1 MNRHLFIIS
10 VAVTTWLTSC
20 IGTDKNTTSDKLQY
34 VITSEVKGTS
44 GEHTL
49 SYPGKTHAEQRANVA
64 FRVSGPIRKMN
75 VNVGD
80 HVRKGQVIAELDDR
94 DYRTQLAATQA
105 EYDNIKADAERV
117 IAMYNEENATA
128 SNYDKARYGL
138 EQITQKLNNHRNQ
151 LADTKLLSPIDG
163 YIDDKLHETGETI
176 GAGMPVYSISSSG
189 DVEIEIFLPAADY
202 ANIDKFK
209 SFYCSFDVDKERTYP
224 LRIERARHDAN
235 ANQLYSVILK
245 LTDKLSKGD
254 KITPGMSTLVYAT
267 VGNDGENVSVRIP
280 STAVINKDGKT
291 IVYVYNPHSHTVK
304 RRTVTVES
312 LNNDGT
318 STISNG
324 LRIGET
330 VVSAGVRH
338 LNDGD
343 KVKTMPEQPATN
355 VGKIL

>member
-1 MNRHLFIIS
+1 MNRRLFFICIT
-10 VAVTTWLTSC
+10 VASFLTGCNGSD
-20 IGTDKNTTSDKLQY
+20 TAKTSDKPKY
-34 VITSEVKGTS
+34 VITTEAQGTS
-44 GEHTL
+44 GNHIL
-49 SYPGKTHAEQRANVA
+49 SYPGKTHASQRANVA
-64 FRVSGPIRKMN
+64 FRVSGPIQKMN

-80 HVRKGQVIAELDDR
+80 KVRKGQVIAELDDR
-94 DYRTQLAATQA
+94 DYRTQLKATQA

-117 IAMYNEENATA
+117 IAMYKEENVTA

-151 LADTKLLSPIDG
+151 LADTKLESPIDG
-163 YIDDKLHETGETI
+163 YIDDKLHETGETV
-176 GAGMPVYSISSSG
+176 GAGMPIYSISNSG

-209 SFYCSFDVDKERTYP
+209 SFYCSFDVEKERTFP
-224 LRIERARHDAN
+224 LRLERVRHDAN

-245 LTDKLSKGD
+245 LSDKADANG

-267 VGNDGENVSVRIP
+267 VGNNNAANSVRIP
-280 STAVINKDGKT
+280 STAVASKNGDT
-291 IVYVYNPHSHTVK
+291 FVFVFNPQSQTVAH
-304 RRTVTVES
+304 RTVTVES

-318 STISNG
+318 STVSDG
-324 LRIGET
+324 LRQGET
-330 VVSAGVRH
+330 VVTAGVRH

-343 KVKTMPEQPATN
+343 KVTIMPEQPASN

>member
-1 MNRHLFIIS
+1 MNKHLFLIS
-10 VAVTTWLTSC
+10 VAVATLLTSC
-20 IGTDKNTTSDKLQY
+20 KDTDNKKTSDKSQY
-34 VITSEVKGTS
+34 VITAEAKGTS
-44 GEHTL
+44 GEHIL

-117 IAMYNEENATA
+117 VAMYNEENATA

-202 ANIDKFK
+202 ANIENFK
-209 SFYCSFDVDKERTYP
+209 SFYCTFDVDKERTYP
-224 LRIERARHDAN
+224 LHIERVRHDAN
-235 ANQLYSVILK
+235 ANQLYSVILQ
-245 LTDKLSKGD
+245 LTDKATKGD

-267 VGNDGENVSVRIP
+267 VGNNSETLSVRIP
-280 STAVINKDGKT
+280 STAVINKDGET
-291 IVYVYNPHSHTVK
+291 IVYVLNTQSQTVS
-304 RRTVTVES
+304 RRTVAVES
-312 LNNDGT
+312 FNNDGT
-318 STISNG
+318 CTVSNG
-324 LRIGET
+324 LLSGET
-330 VVSAGVRH
+330 VVSAGVRY